1 MGGNEIVARSLPLP
15 EEGATVSGD
24 LEWDTGT
31 DLPVSTATGFASS
44 TSWVTTPTPTSIET
58 TVSCTGSIQTTLLTG
73 HDPLT
78 GTVHRRL
85 RGRTHGWGGLTGHD
99 QVVLLQ
105 MG

>member
-1 MGGNEIVARSLPLP
+1 MGHRNGS
-15 EEGATVSGD
+15 SGLD
-24 LEWDTGT
+24 CDGVRVQYFVGHDAHAHL
-31 DLPVSTATGFASS
+31 
-44 TSWVTTPTPTSIET
+44 IET